1 MRYCVNYFEKFNY
14 LNEIEEINI
23 LFEKDEKPIVEN
35 LKALIG
41 MEKVNPKATFNIFMS
56 AQDCA
61 NLTEDEL
68 NAFVMD
74 VVNYN
79 QEDNDSMIK
88 IVFEGS
94 LLEEDYSEA
103 LYNVF
108 PKIQDNDIPFFFDS
122 FAKDWDMVLG
132 LLSLGVSDIYIS
144 GQIGFCLH
152 LLKDVL
158 ENEDKE
164 DVQIRAVCNAAQASF
179 LYKEQDNFKAFFI
192 RPEDVEFY
200 GQYID
205 VLEFNNFSK
214 SINTTYEIYKRG
226 TWDAD
231 LEIVIDR
238 LNISVDNRNLVQPAM
253 QERATCQRKC
263 LTGERSCH
271 LCDEAIA
278 YANLLDE
285 KNVYLTEYMEDD
297 EQEENTEDFNA
308 AEAGIKD
315 EE

>member
-61 NLTEDEL
+61 DLIEDEL

-158 ENEDKE
+158 ENEGME

-231 LEIVIDR
+231 LEILIDR

-271 LCDEAIA
+271 ICDEAVA

>member
-14 LNEIEEINI
+14 PNEIEEINI

-41 MEKVNPKATFNIFMS
+41 MEKINPKATFNIFMS

-61 NLTEDEL
+61 DLIEDEL

-158 ENEDKE
+158 ENEGME

-231 LEIVIDR
+231 LEILIDR

-271 LCDEAIA
+271 ICDEAIA
-278 YANLLDE
+278 YADLLDE

>member
-35 LKALIG
+35 LKTLIG

-68 NAFVMD
+68 NVFVMD

-79 QEDNDSMIK
+79 QEDNNSMIK

-152 LLKDVL
+152 LLKDIL
-158 ENEDKE
+158 ENEDME

-231 LEIVIDR
+231 LEILIDR

-271 LCDEAIA
+271 ICDEAIA
-278 YANLLDE
+278 YADLLDE

-297 EQEENTEDFNA
+297 EQEENTDG
-308 AEAGIKD
+308 EAL
-315 EE
+315 

>member
-61 NLTEDEL
+61 DLIEDEL

-158 ENEDKE
+158 ENEGME

-231 LEIVIDR
+231 LEILIDR

-271 LCDEAIA
+271 ICDEAIA
-278 YANLLDE
+278 YADLLDE

>member
-41 MEKVNPKATFNIFMS
+41 TEKVNPKATFNIFMS

-61 NLTEDEL
+61 DLIEDEL

-158 ENEDKE
+158 ENEGME

-231 LEIVIDR
+231 LEILIDR

-271 LCDEAIA
+271 ICDEAIA
-278 YANLLDE
+278 YADLLDE

>member
-61 NLTEDEL
+61 NLTENEL

-79 QEDNDSMIK
+79 QEADESMIK

-94 LLEEDYSEA
+94 LLEEDYSEI

-152 LLKDVL
+152 LLKDIL
-158 ENEDKE
+158 ENEEME

-179 LYKEQDNFKAFFI
+179 LYKEQNNFKAFFI

-205 VLEFNNFSK
+205 VLEFNNFSQ

-231 LEIVIDR
+231 LEILIDR

-253 QERATCQRKC
+253 QGRATCQRKC

-271 LCDEAIA
+271 ICDEAIA
-278 YANLLDE
+278 YADLLDE

-297 EQEENTEDFNA
+297 EQEENSEEFNA

>member
-61 NLTEDEL
+61 NLTENEL

-79 QEDNDSMIK
+79 QEADESMIK

-94 LLEEDYSEA
+94 LLEEDYSEI

-152 LLKDVL
+152 LLKDIL
-158 ENEDKE
+158 ENEEME

-179 LYKEQDNFKAFFI
+179 LYKEQNNFKAFFI

-205 VLEFNNFSK
+205 VLEFNNFSQ

-231 LEIVIDR
+231 LEILIDR

-271 LCDEAIA
+271 ICDEAIA
-278 YANLLDE
+278 YADLLDE

-297 EQEENTEDFNA
+297 EQEENSEEFNA

>member
-61 NLTEDEL
+61 DLIEDEL

-132 LLSLGVSDIYIS
+132 LLSIGVSDIYIS

-152 LLKDVL
+152 LLKDIL
-158 ENEDKE
+158 ENEEME

-179 LYKEQDNFKAFFI
+179 LHKEQDNFKAFFI

-231 LEIVIDR
+231 LEILIDR
-238 LNISVDNRNLVQPAM
+238 LNVSVDNRNLVQPAM

-271 LCDEAIA
+271 ICDEAIA
-278 YANLLDE
+278 YADLLDE

-297 EQEENTEDFNA
+297 EQEENSEEFNA
-308 AEAGIKD
+308 ADAGIK

>member
-68 NAFVMD
+68 NVFIMD

-152 LLKDVL
+152 LLKDIL
-158 ENEDKE
+158 ENEGME

-179 LYKEQDNFKAFFI
+179 LHKEQDNFKAFFI

-231 LEIVIDR
+231 LEILIDR

-271 LCDEAIA
+271 ICDEAIA
-278 YANLLDE
+278 YADLLDE

-297 EQEENTEDFNA
+297 KQEENTEEFNA

>member
-1 MRYCVNYFEKFNY
+1 MRFCVNYFEKFNY

-61 NLTEDEL
+61 NLTENEL

-79 QEDNDSMIK
+79 QEADESMIK

-94 LLEEDYSEA
+94 LLEEDYSEI

-108 PKIQDNDIPFFFDS
+108 PKIQDNDVPFFFDS

-152 LLKDVL
+152 LLKDIL
-158 ENEDKE
+158 ENEGME

-231 LEIVIDR
+231 LEILIDR

-271 LCDEAIA
+271 ICDEAIA
-278 YANLLDE
+278 YADLLDE

-297 EQEENTEDFNA
+297 EQEENSEEFNA
-308 AEAGIKD
+308 ADAGIKD